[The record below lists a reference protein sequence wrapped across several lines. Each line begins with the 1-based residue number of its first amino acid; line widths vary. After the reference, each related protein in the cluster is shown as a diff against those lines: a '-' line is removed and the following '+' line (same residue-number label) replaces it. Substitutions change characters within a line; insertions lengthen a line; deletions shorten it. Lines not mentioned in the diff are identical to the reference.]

1 MRKKITAVLAAGVVL
16 TMSSVS
22 TAHEPPNF
30 IGIIWQW
37 PADQTPILDGNMVE
51 WSIIPDDYSLTTD
64 KLQALFEP
72 GDQFVTYTDP
82 DLSSLDIRVTPS
94 YVNGG
99 SRIYYGYE
107 RFDDAWTSDD
117 DIEIVIDADHTG
129 GGFHGNFLADGAT
142 DEEKAREHSRQAQIY
157 HVFLDDGFRLSGDR
171 WNWMWMTS
179 SDWQEQPPWSDRG
192 YQYEGTPGSFAEV
205 SLQGEFYLTAFDD
218 YNSQDPDG
226 SVQHALTEG
235 EIIGH
240 KTHVWDFDGTGPDT
254 YRCDGCETNAQ
265 WSENTE
271 GGSWGDA
278 NFLGDYLLESL
289 ETELLATSVE
299 EDSWGAI
306 KASVK

>member
-72 GDQFVTYTDP
+72 GDQFVTYTEP

-129 GGFHGNFLADGAT
+129 GGFHGTMPGRDP
-142 DEEKAREHSRQAQIY
+142 RQQAQSCGRGHY
-157 HVFLDDGFRLSGDR
+157 HLPLFCDVRGRVRPPLGAVLRAAHVRRCGVWALLVFVLQRCSQR
-171 WNWMWMTS
+171 RIVRHEARS
-179 SDWQEQPPWSDRG
+179 HHARG
-192 YQYEGTPGSFAEV
+192 AS
-205 SLQGEFYLTAFDD
+205 
-218 YNSQDPDG
+218 
-226 SVQHALTEG
+226 
-235 EIIGH
+235 
-240 KTHVWDFDGTGPDT
+240 
-254 YRCDGCETNAQ
+254 RC
-265 WSENTE
+265 
-271 GGSWGDA
+271 
-278 NFLGDYLLESL
+278 
-289 ETELLATSVE
+289 
-299 EDSWGAI
+299 
-306 KASVK
+306 